1 MRKYAVYLTEI
12 LSKRIVIDAESK
24 EEACENVEKLY
35 LNENLD
41 ISRKINHS
49 EYNIEL
55 DEMSFSE
62 QSDFISVSFEELQD
76 DDLVVYKKSD
86 DVFKIIKS
94 NIKNIYL
101 MVNSD
106 YSHMIT
112 LVYDFYQQE
121 KEYLKFYRKVK

>member
-1 MRKYAVYLTEI
+1 MGKYAVYLTEI

-94 NIKNIYL
+94 NIKNTYL